1 MSEKAS
7 KLRAEHLLSLSE
19 SAAHPGDSEKYAA
32 LALREPQASP
42 IVRAVARQR
51 WIDGAIE
58 RRDWKLVESLAA
70 HPDCAPPDRI
80 RARTLLGVRRWSV
93 PSIGALA
100 LWALCALLGWL
111 RNPNDAARS
120 LRTHFLRPLG
130 VTVVVSMAG
139 VLAAVGFRADPAPFF
154 GIGIGAFVISCASLG
169 LLGLAKSFARSV
181 WIRGAVAML
190 TASAVL
196 AFAFLLVAYRFPPY
210 LSVFGF

>member
-80 RARTLLGVRRWSV
+80 RAGTLLGVRRWSV

-111 RNPNDAARS
+111 RNPKDAARS

-139 VLAAVGFRADPAPFF
+139 VLAAVAFRADPAPFF